1 MSRLFVAALVG
12 LTVASAATTSASAFH
27 CVARSPN
34 GAVGS
39 ASGLLILER
48 ARAIALRRCILA
60 GGNLHGSFC
69 HIAYCR

>member
-1 MSRLFVAALVG
+1 MSRFFVAALVG
-12 LTVASAATTSASAFH
+12 SMIASAATTSASAFH

-39 ASGLLILER
+39 ASGLLIPER

-60 GGNLHGSFC
+60 GGNLHGFFC
-69 HIAYCR
+69 HIAYCQ

>member
-1 MSRLFVAALVG
+1 MSRFFVTALVG
-12 LTVASAATTSASAFH
+12 LTIASAATTSASAFH

-39 ASGLLILER
+39 SAGVLILER

-69 HIAYCR
+69 HVVYCR